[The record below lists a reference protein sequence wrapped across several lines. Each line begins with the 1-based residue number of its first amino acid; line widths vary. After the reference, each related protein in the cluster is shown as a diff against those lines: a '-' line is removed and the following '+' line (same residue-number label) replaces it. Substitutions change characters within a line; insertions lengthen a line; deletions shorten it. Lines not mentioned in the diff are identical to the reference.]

1 VSQRAETWCNR
12 ISEAK
17 THDLTGQQFN
27 RLTVLYRDRSQEFP
41 KPVWVCRCVCG
52 VVKSVRAGNLRMG
65 TVKSC
70 GCLLRQVGS
79 NHPCWKGGRN
89 ISEGYVVLTLYEGG
103 AKRTIREHRYVME
116 QHLGRV
122 LLADE
127 NVHHK
132 NGDRLDNRLENLELW
147 ATVQPSGQRVSDL
160 VDFALLILQ
169 RYAPDALSP

>member
-1 VSQRAETWCNR
+1 
-12 ISEAK
+12 
-17 THDLTGQQFN
+17 
-27 RLTVLYRDRSQEFP
+27 
-41 KPVWVCRCVCG
+41 
-52 VVKSVRAGNLRMG
+52 
-65 TVKSC
+65 
-70 GCLLRQVGS
+70 
-79 NHPCWKGGRN
+79 
-89 ISEGYVVLTLYEGG
+89 
-103 AKRTIREHRYVME
+103 ME

-122 LLADE
+122 LLKDE